1 MISLPY
7 QGPCKEEV
15 EKHFPELTIKK
26 LPSIDDLVILFLAEH
41 DVYVTPPS
49 GRNVAG
55 DAFRGAMTGAMGA
68 EVGGLMHIEKNQR
81 ATANQQEWTSWKQW
95 SLGHADWKSFKQTKT
110 QDIEQHNANAYEYV
124 KSPDISNAIEFF
136 AKEMLAKKTAEA
148 KSDTILFIKFVGIA
162 VGSCLLLLLPGAVM
176 NILPSSTPS
185 SSDSPPVRL
194 YE

>member
-15 EKHFPELTIKK
+15 ENHFPGLTIKK

-110 QDIEQHNANAYEYV
+110 QDIEQHNANAYEYINSV
-124 KSPDISNAIEFF
+124 EISNAIELF